1 MIKVNQLSFAY
12 DNSPVIR
19 ELSFSIEA
27 GEFVGII
34 GPNGAGKSTL
44 LKLLDRILQPQHG
57 SIELNKKRLNKY
69 NRKELAR
76 LIGFVQ
82 QDFTSAFNF
91 SALDIVLMGRFPYQ
105 KSFSFDSVEDLEIAR
120 QVMRLTDCDY
130 LKHRK
135 FNTLSGGERQRIVL
149 SSALAQEPEILL
161 LDEPTTA
168 LDLKHQLHF
177 YEILS
182 KLNQEQ
188 GMTILTV
195 THDVNLAAQ
204 FCKRIIVM
212 KGGEILADGDTKD
225 VLNKMTLQNVYDT
238 PLEIVQHPNSHLP
251 VILPELKDRQR
262 KFD

>member
-1 MIKVNQLSFAY
+1 MIQINQISFSYA
-12 DNSPVIR
+12 DSPVIR

-44 LKLLDRILQPQHG
+44 LKLLDRILRPQHG
-57 SIELNKKRLNKY
+57 SIELNNKRLSQY

-82 QDFTSAFNF
+82 QDFSSAFNF
-91 SALDIVLMGRFPYQ
+91 SALDIVLMGRFPHQ
-105 KSFSFDSVEDLEIAR
+105 KSFSFDSAQDLEIAR
-120 QVMRLTDCDY
+120 RVMILTDCDY
-130 LKHRK
+130 LRQRE

-149 SSALAQEPEILL
+149 SSALAQEPKILL
-161 LDEPTTA
+161 LDEPTNA

-182 KLNQEQ
+182 KLNHER

-204 FCKRIIVM
+204 FCQRIIIM
-212 KGGEILADGDTKD
+212 KNGEILADGKTSD
-225 VLNKMTLQNVYDT
+225 VLNKETLQGVYDT
-238 PLEIVQHPNSHLP
+238 PLEIVRHPNSRLP
-251 VILPELKDRQR
+251 VILPELKNRA
-262 KFD
+262 